1 MTKNKEKLKNELY
14 DLEELVK
21 CLKNVLNYQT
31 ELGAETYHIMPIVN
45 LISQKTSYICDEM
58 YI

>member
-21 CLKNVLNYQT
+21 CLKNMLNYQA
-31 ELGAETYHIMPIVN
+31 ELGAETYHIMPLVN
-45 LISQKTSYICDEM
+45 LISQKTTYICDEM